1 MKKLSILQVLTIWA
15 SKAWAFVTG
24 KTISAEDHIILAEQE
39 LAKAKGELKTRLTQ
53 AFANE
58 DRLCK
63 QLSKL
68 ESDVAQARKSAEQ
81 SVKDN
86 NDGAAR
92 QALHKAAIL
101 STSVATIQTAISTTK
116 GTIEKLV
123 KLNDSLRL
131 KEAQLE
137 VARTTIQSRQLVAD
151 TVGSV
156 DTGEWNFNYQNWLSE
171 AERLVEEEVTVN
183 EAKAKADDVLTP
195 VSEETVVLN
204 TDIEAELAELK
215 AKVAR

>member
-1 MKKLSILQVLTIWA
+1 MKKLSILQVLTIWG
-15 SKAWAFVTG
+15 SKFWAFVTG

-39 LAKAKGELKTRLTQ
+39 LAKAKGDLKTRLTQ

-58 DRLCK
+58 DRLGK

-68 ESDVAQARKSAEQ
+68 QTDVTQARKSAEQ

-86 NDGAAR
+86 NDSAAR
-92 QALHKAAIL
+92 QSLHKAAIL
-101 STSVATIQTAISTTK
+101 STSVTTIESAISTTK

-183 EAKAKADDVLTP
+183 EAKAKAADILTP

-215 AKVAR
+215 AKVTR